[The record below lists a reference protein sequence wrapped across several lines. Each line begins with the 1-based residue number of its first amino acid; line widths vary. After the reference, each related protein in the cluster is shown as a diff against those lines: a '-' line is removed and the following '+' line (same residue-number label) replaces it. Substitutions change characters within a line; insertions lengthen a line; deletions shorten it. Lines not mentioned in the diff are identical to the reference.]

1 MRAASASPGDR
12 LRGVSRFPGRPS
24 IVVASFLAAPLLVG
38 RLAAQDAPGE
48 IRVVPASAVATS
60 PATSPA
66 PRAPRTWGTT
76 QINYASVGAQE
87 MVSRSDATHYD
98 GTGQL
103 FRYQTNTTG
112 LGLQATLHLPGGARI
127 LSLQLD
133 YYDTSLTGE
142 VLAELDVCS
151 YDGSSCVPQLGF
163 LACSDALVTACS
175 GNVNAPG
182 WSNAYADLSGANLVV
197 NNYLSGYRIL
207 AGNTT
212 NDGGTA
218 IWRVLVGYLLQ
229 VSPDPPTASFNDV
242 PTSHPFHQYVEA
254 LFASQVTA
262 GCGGNDYCPDSPLT
276 RGQMAVFLSK
286 ALGLQWP

>member
-1 MRAASASPGDR
+1 M
-12 LRGVSRFPGRPS
+12 
-24 IVVASFLAAPLLVG
+24 
-38 RLAAQDAPGE
+38 
-48 IRVVPASAVATS
+48 VP
-60 PATSPA
+60 
-66 PRAPRTWGTT
+66 
-76 QINYASVGAQE
+76 
-87 MVSRSDATHYD
+87 RSDATHYS

-103 FRYQTNTTG
+103 FRYQTNDTG

-151 YDGSSCVPQLGF
+151 YDGSSCVPQYGF
-163 LACSDALVTACS
+163 LSCNDALVTACS

-182 WSNAYADLSGANLVV
+182 WSNAYADLSGADLVV
-197 NNYLSGYRIL
+197 DNYLSGYRIL

-229 VSPDPPTASFNDV
+229 VSPDPPLRRSTTCRPRTRS
-242 PTSHPFHQYVEA
+242 TSTSRLCSRLRSPRGA
-254 LFASQVTA
+254 A
-262 GCGGNDYCPDSPLT
+262 GTTIARTP
-276 RGQMAVFLSK
+276 R
-286 ALGLQWP
+286 